1 MKKNRKDKWSK
12 QVGYFLLK
20 KPLYK
25 DTLVHIDV
33 FYKDEL
39 IGYIL
44 VPYNLNCKSTHRFDI
59 FNLNTSP
66 LHKML
71 IGNIE
76 FYGIKHKLPKQI
88 IDIHLFNK
96 SILTTEREVIFEK
109 HKVIELGLI
118 MAPPRYGHRLY

>member
-1 MKKNRKDKWSK
+1 MNKKTKHKWSK
-12 QVGYFLLK
+12 QIGYFSLK

-25 DTLVHIDV
+25 DTTVHIDV

-44 VPYNLNCKSTHRFDI
+44 IPYRLNCKSTHRFDI
-59 FNLNTSP
+59 FNFDTSP
-66 LHKML
+66 LSKMI
-71 IGNIE
+71 IGDIQ

-88 IDIHLFNK
+88 IDIRLFNK

-109 HKVIELGLI
+109 HKIVELGLV
-118 MAPPRYGHRLY
+118 MAPPAYSRQ